1 MGKTEM
7 RNWIDNIPAI
17 SGQRDFQRSSW
28 DMVEAAQEAMST
40 EKTATVN
47 PYIYKTLTQG
57 ERAARVAPKMGF
69 KIPSAD
75 DVRTT
80 IVDALSEFLP
90 RRLAEDA
97 VNGPSI
103 DVEPDATTSRVNYL
117 RQPREGIAGIVRVVR
132 RVDEAA
138 IQVKP
143 LAVLEADAEQAR

>member
-1 MGKTEM
+1 MN
-7 RNWIDNIPAI
+7 R
-17 SGQRDFQRSSW
+17 
-28 DMVEAAQEAMST
+28 
-40 EKTATVN
+40 
-47 PYIYKTLTQG
+47 YIYKTLTQG

-103 DVEPDATTSRVNYL
+103 DVEPDAKTAMVESMR
-117 RQPREGIAGIVRVVR
+117 
-132 RVDEAA
+132 
-138 IQVKP
+138 
-143 LAVLEADAEQAR
+143 